1 MFYKSSQRSTVLD
14 RRASAHAAMSDHDN
28 WVEEEGFAYDDD
40 HEGDY
45 VLEEI
50 ARAARAEAD
59 SATGSPSVAAR
70 DRLSPFESELLSA
83 WSEK

>member
-14 RRASAHAAMSDHDN
+14 RRASAHAMDDHDN
-28 WVEEEGFAYDDD
+28 AIEEEGFAYDD

-59 SATGSPSVAAR
+59 SATGSTYSTASK

>member
-1 MFYKSSQRSTVLD
+1 MFYKSSHRSTVLD
-14 RRASAHAAMSDHDN
+14 RRASGKNDHDN
-28 WVEEEGFAYDDD
+28 RVEDEGFGFGCKYED
-40 HEGDY
+40 DY

-59 SATGSPSVAAR
+59 SVAATPAPTTPR
-70 DRLSPFESELLSA
+70 DRLSTFETELLSA